1 LGPVTTGLYAEAAL
15 KRAPKN
21 VVALKPDRTRNV
33 LDCLRALA
41 QSAARFVQTQI
52 FYERGR
58 RPAERL
64 FESPDEV
71 AWRKTNAFG
80 QRIE

>member
-1 LGPVTTGLYAEAAL
+1 
-15 KRAPKN
+15 
-21 VVALKPDRTRNV
+21 
-33 LDCLRALA
+33 LRALA

-71 AWRKTNAFG
+71 SRRKTNALG

>member
-1 LGPVTTGLYAEAAL
+1 
-15 KRAPKN
+15 
-21 VVALKPDRTRNV
+21 LKPDRTRNV
-33 LDCLRALA
+33 LDRLRALA

-80 QRIE
+80 QRRKREIAAHVFDHP